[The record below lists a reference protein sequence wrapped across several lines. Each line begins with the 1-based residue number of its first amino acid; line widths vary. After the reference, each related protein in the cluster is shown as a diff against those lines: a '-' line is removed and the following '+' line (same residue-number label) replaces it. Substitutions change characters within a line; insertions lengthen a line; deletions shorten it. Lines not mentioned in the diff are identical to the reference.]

1 MSQSEQGLKETLLL
15 PTGEVMRRWAI
26 GYVAAILPLA
36 VASFAL
42 PRYHLLLWGS
52 LGWSA
57 SAAVVVGV
65 VRNRPG
71 RRLPWLLIALALA
84 AFVTGDAVYDV
95 LSRFLGYQDPFPSVA
110 DAFYLTTYP
119 LLAFGLLGLVRVRRR
134 ERSVGPLLDALI
146 VTASF
151 APPWIFVI
159 APYIHA
165 ANMTLFQKL
174 VSIAYP
180 CGDIA
185 VLCMLAR
192 LVLADG
198 FRNWSVRLLSL
209 GAVGLL
215 VADVVYGSIQLD
227 GHWHVGGPTD
237 VGWVLFYVC
246 WGAASLHPSMREL
259 TGTQPLEDKRLSPT
273 TLVVLCGATLVAPG
287 LLVWRAANGDA
298 GGDVGLLS
306 AASAVVFLMVMGRLT
321 SLARAQ
327 AAQTNRERA
336 LREIGEGL
344 VAASELETV
353 DLEAVGAVESLVGS
367 HVVACVVTVP
377 EGRFERAVAAHPEA
391 LNGALFDLD
400 GTGRGDNPLLPRL
413 VSGGAAPGTARA
425 TEWNAFSFGGLNG
438 VARRVMIGSAGSL
451 PLEWSD
457 LGDVLAAQLTLAADR
472 VQLAEDLHQRK
483 SEAKFRTLIR
493 NASDVIVV
501 VQANGEIRSE
511 TPSIEAVLG
520 YDVESVGALRLTT
533 LVHPDDGSRAN
544 AAIREMFDQT
554 LVGPMRAEWRIRHA
568 DGRWLTMEV
577 VGNDHSEDAEVGGA
591 VLTMRDVSDR
601 KVLEQELRHQAFH
614 DSLTDLANRV
624 LFNDRVD
631 HALSR
636 RSRIGNEVSVLLLDI
651 DDFKVV
657 NDTLGH
663 PAGDDI
669 LVQFADRLLGC
680 LRGEDTAARFGG
692 DEFAVCVEVE
702 PGQAVTAAAAKRIL
716 EAMAQPFRVADTDV
730 NAQVSIGIS
739 VAGPATEGSTDMLRE
754 ADLALYAAKHAG
766 KGSFHF
772 FEESLHEAVLA
783 RLEQRAELE
792 DAIRS
797 DQLRMHY
804 QPMVSLSDGTMVGVE
819 ALVRWQ
825 HPVLGLIPPA
835 EFTPLA
841 EDSGLVVP
849 LESWVL
855 DRVCADL
862 SRWQRQWNGTGGRAF
877 NMAVNVS
884 PHQLQAP
891 DFLDVV
897 GDTLRRHDIDPSWL
911 TFEITENLLVQDSAD
926 VMTRLTALHDLGIAL
941 ALDDFGAGYSSLR
954 YLHRFPIQILKIDPS
969 FVTGM
974 GHSTGSDNRATVI
987 DAIVS
992 LANALDLQLVA
1003 EGIENESQRLQL
1015 LELGCAYGQGF
1026 HLGRP
1031 VPAESMNEL
1040 IDQTADKPRIDTVK
1054 VASCAAEAA
1063 LTRLGPGKARTG
1075 VNVATTSTSS
1085 TVLAEQVRRDSRWA
1099 DLERLRSSHRMMDA
1113 VIEEVRGRR
1122 IRIGDHWL
1130 SDFASC
1136 NYLGFDLDDE
1146 IIDTVDGA
1154 LRRWGTHPS
1163 WSRLLGNPRLYC
1175 DIEEQLTE
1183 LLGAPDTLVLPTITH
1198 IHTSVI
1204 PALTAQGWVFVDSR
1218 AHKTIYDGAAI
1229 AAGQGA
1235 VLRRFRSD
1243 DGRDVDDLERRLE
1256 EVPLG
1261 VSRLVCMD
1269 GVNSMTGN
1277 VTDIA
1282 AFARVARAHDAL
1294 LYVDDAHGFGL
1305 IGERGADEITP
1316 YGLRGNSIV
1325 RHAGETYDNVV
1336 LVGGFS
1342 KAYSSLLAF
1351 VALPTWLKNHLKV
1364 AAAPYLYSGPS
1375 PTASLATVLAGM
1387 QVNATRGESIRADL
1401 YRKTARVLDTAN
1413 ALGLA
1418 TPNRSGLPIIEL
1430 PLRHADDIDC
1440 VGEFLFDHGIYV
1452 TLAAYP
1458 LVSRRE
1464 VGFRVQVTASNTDD
1478 QIEQLCEVLGELAER
1493 FQLKQTPAIAVT

>member
-1 MSQSEQGLKETLLL
+1 
-15 PTGEVMRRWAI
+15 MRKWAI
-26 GYVAAILPLA
+26 SYGATMLALTVAT
-36 VASFAL
+36 FAL
-42 PRYHLLLWGS
+42 PQYHLVLWGL

-57 SAAVVVGV
+57 AAAVVAGV
-65 VRNRPG
+65 LRNRPG

-84 AFVTGDAVYDV
+84 AFVTGDVVYDA
-95 LSRFLGYQDPFPSVA
+95 LTGILGYRDPFPSAA
-110 DAFYLTTYP
+110 DAFYLVTYP
-119 LLAFGLLGLVRVRRR
+119 LLALGLLGLVRVRRG
-134 ERSVGPLLDALI
+134 ERSAGPLLDALI

-151 APPWIFVI
+151 TPPWILVV

-165 ANMTLFQKL
+165 ANMTLFQRV
-174 VSIAYP
+174 VSISYP
-180 CGDIA
+180 VGDIV
-185 VLCMLAR
+185 VLCVLAR
-192 LVLADG
+192 LVLAEG
-198 FRNWSVRLLSL
+198 LRNWSVRLLSV

-215 VADVVYGSIQLD
+215 VADVVYGGIQLN

-237 VGWVLFYVC
+237 LGWVLFYVG
-246 WGAASLHPSMREL
+246 WGAASLHPSMRDL
-259 TGTQPLEDKRLSPT
+259 TKTKPPTEKRLNT
-273 TLVVLCGATLVAPG
+273 TALVVLAGATLVAPAM
-287 LLVWRAANGDA
+287 LVWRAATGRVT
-298 GGDVGLLS
+298 GDVGLLS
-306 AASAVVFLMVMGRLT
+306 AASAVVFLMVMARLA
-321 SLARAQ
+321 SLTRAQ
-327 AAQTNRERA
+327 TAQADRERA
-336 LREIGEGL
+336 LRGIGEGL

-353 DLEAVGAVESLVGS
+353 DQEAVGAVESLVGS

-377 EGRFERAVAAHPEA
+377 EGRFERTVAAKPEA

-400 GTGRGDNPLLPRL
+400 GTGRGGNPLLPRL
-413 VSGGAAPGTARA
+413 AGGGLMPGTTRA
-425 TEWNAFSFGGLNG
+425 TKWSAFTFGGLNG
-438 VARRVMIGSAGSL
+438 VKRRVMIGSAGSL
-451 PLEWSD
+451 PLGWSD

-520 YDVESVGALRLTT
+520 YDDEAAGALQLTT
-533 LVHPDDGSRAN
+533 LVHPDDATGAN
-544 AAIREMFDQT
+544 ASIKAMLDRT
-554 LVGPMRAEWRIRHA
+554 LVGPMQAEWRIRHA
-568 DGRWLTMEV
+568 DGHWLTMEV
-577 VGNDHSEDAEVGGA
+577 IGNDHSQDADVGGA

-601 KVLEQELRHQAFH
+601 KLLEQELRHQAFH
-614 DSLTDLANRV
+614 DNLTNLANRA
-624 LFNDRVD
+624 LFNDRID

-636 RSRIGNEVSVLLLDI
+636 RPRTGTDVSVLLLDI

-663 PAGDDI
+663 PAGDEI
-669 LVQFADRLLGC
+669 LLQFADRLVGC
-680 LRGEDTAARFGG
+680 LRGEDSAARLGG
-692 DEFAVCVEVE
+692 DEFAVCMEGDA
-702 PGQAVTAAAAKRIL
+702 GQAVVGAAATRIL
-716 EAMAQPFRVADTDV
+716 EAMATPFRVADTDV

-739 VAGPATEGSTDMLRE
+739 VAGPETQGSTDMLRE
-754 ADLALYAAKHAG
+754 ADLALYAAKRAG

-772 FEESLHEAVLA
+772 FEESLHEAVLS
-783 RLEQRAELE
+783 RIEQRAELE

-804 QPMVSLSDGTMVGVE
+804 QPVVSLSDGAMVGVE
-819 ALVRWQ
+819 GLVRWQ
-825 HPVLGLIPPA
+825 HPVLGLIPPT

-841 EDSGLVVP
+841 EESGLMVP
-849 LESWVL
+849 LGGWVL
-855 DRVCADL
+855 DQACADL
-862 SRWQRQWNGTGGRAF
+862 SRWQRRWNGTGGRPF
-877 NMAVNVS
+877 TMAVNVS
-884 PHQLQAP
+884 SQQLQAP
-891 DFLDVV
+891 NFLEGV
-897 GDTLRRHDIDPSWL
+897 GDTLRRHAVDPSWL
-911 TFEITENLLVQDSAD
+911 TFEITESLLVQDSPD

-941 ALDDFGAGYSSLR
+941 ALDDFGTGYSSLR
-954 YLHRFPIQILKIDPS
+954 YLHRFPIQMLKIDPS

-974 GHSTGSDNRATVI
+974 GHSTGSDSGATVI

-1003 EGIENESQRLQL
+1003 EGIENETQRRQL
-1015 LELGCAYGQGF
+1015 LDLGCTYGQGF

-1031 VPAESMNEL
+1031 VPAKSMDGL
-1040 IDQTADKPRIDTVK
+1040 VDQAAGSPQGTPPIEVTPTPAL
-1054 VASCAAEAA
+1054 AS
-1063 LTRLGPGKARTG
+1063 T
-1075 VNVATTSTSS
+1075 

-1122 IRIGDHWL
+1122 IRIGDRWL

-1136 NYLGFDLDDE
+1136 NYLGFDLDEE

-1163 WSRLLGNPRLYC
+1163 WSRLLGNPRPYC

-1183 LLGAPDTLVLPTITH
+1183 LLAAPDTLVLPTITH
-1198 IHTSVI
+1198 IHSSVI
-1204 PALTAQGWVFVDSR
+1204 PAIAAQGWVFVDSR

-1243 DGRDVDDLERRLE
+1243 DGRDVSDLEQGLRK
-1256 EVPLG
+1256 VPPG

-1277 VTDIA
+1277 VTDLA

-1305 IGERGADEITP
+1305 IGERGGDETTP
-1316 YGLRGNSIV
+1316 YGMRGNSIV
-1325 RHAGETYDNVV
+1325 RYAGDTYDNVV

-1375 PTASLATVLAGM
+1375 PTASLATVLAGLH
-1387 QVNATRGESIRADL
+1387 VNATRGESIRTDL
-1401 YRKTARVLDTAN
+1401 YRKTTRVIETAK

-1430 PLRHADDIDC
+1430 PLCSAGDIDR
-1440 VGEFLFDHGIYV
+1440 VGEFLFDHGLYV

-1458 LVSRRE
+1458 LVSRRD
-1464 VGFRVQVTASNTDD
+1464 VGVRVQVTAANTDD
-1478 QIEQLCEVLGELAER
+1478 QVEHLCDVLGELAER
-1493 FQLKQTPAIAVT
+1493 FQARHAPASALT